1 MATKDPP
8 KLIDTFD
15 RWTREVRARLRDDY
29 DQIILIT
36 GDERTG
42 KSTLA
47 FQLAHA
53 LDPNFTLRQCVFQAQ
68 DLIDVANSLKP
79 GEVVWLDE
87 AIKGGM
93 NRDAM
98 SKPNRQLV
106 RYFTVAGERNLCY
119 LILWPNKDWLD
130 PHLREHRA
138 HWWIHVQERGQ
149 ARLFWPDKRG
159 AFQNRPYWVD
169 VLNKP
174 FPFNAVDGYG
184 WRLYLAHKKRF
195 VNETGRQ
202 YATASE
208 SDDAEPSGQDKIQ
221 AIKDDRGPWVR
232 HLLQPL
238 HDWRPKPDNGEFTEA
253 QRDRLVGWNL
263 N

>member
-1 MATKDPP
+1 MATHDPP
-8 KLIDTFD
+8 KLIGSFE
-15 RWTREVRARLRDDY
+15 RWTQEVRARLRDDW

-53 LDPNFTLRQCVFQAQ
+53 LDPTFTLHRCVFQAH
-68 DLIDVANSLKP
+68 DLIEVANRLNP
-79 GEVVWLDE
+79 MQLVWLDE

-98 SKPNRQLV
+98 SKPNRELV

-130 PHLREHRA
+130 SHLRDHRA
-138 HWWIHVQERGQ
+138 HWWLHVEQRGQ

-159 AFQNRPYWVD
+159 AFQNKPYWVD
-169 VLNKP
+169 VLGRPIP
-174 FPFNAVDGYG
+174 FDAVDGEA
-184 WRLYLAHKKRF
+184 WQLYLAHKKRF
-195 VNETGRQ
+195 VNETGRE
-202 YATASE
+202 YGTASE
-208 SDDAEPSGQDKIQ
+208 AQDPQPTSQDKIQ

-232 HLLQPL
+232 HLLEPL
-238 HDWRPKPDNGEFTEA
+238 QDWRPKPTNADFTPAER
-253 QRDRLVGWNL
+253 QRLVGWDL
-263 N
+263 T